1 MKNGESYTIST
12 EKSVIYHRSVYKQ
25 LRFKAEGEDQSQ
37 ISRVKV
43 ESSQRECPFLL
54 KDRSGSI
61 PIYPSAITHC
71 KLVNQPYRI
80 LTQAEKRRLG
90 THASR
95 ANVNDEEEI
104 DEEYV
109 AKEAVL
115 PVYICNM
122 FFNLDSYQCIYSW
135 SNL

>member
-1 MKNGESYTIST
+1 M
-12 EKSVIYHRSVYKQ
+12 RYKE
-25 LRFKAEGEDQSQ
+25 EGEDKTE

-71 KLVNQPYRI
+71 KLINQPYRI
-80 LTQAEKRRLG
+80 LTQAEKRKLG

-95 ANVNDEEEI
+95 ANMNEEEEEEI
-104 DEEYV
+104 DEEYI

-115 PVYICNM
+115 PVFC
-122 FFNLDSYQCIYSW
+122 FFNFFLLFILHRFILVYIFVVQFIRMKMVK
-135 SNL
+135 

>member
-1 MKNGESYTIST
+1 M
-12 EKSVIYHRSVYKQ
+12 RYKE
-25 LRFKAEGEDQSQ
+25 EGEDKTE

-71 KLVNQPYRI
+71 KLINQPYRI
-80 LTQAEKRRLG
+80 LTQAEKRKLG

-95 ANVNDEEEI
+95 ANMNEEEEEI

-115 PVYICNM
+115 PVFCFFHFFLLFILYRFILVYIFVVQFIRM
-122 FFNLDSYQCIYSW
+122 KMVK
-135 SNL
+135 